1 MQMANDKLESLKN
14 KSSVKTIFDDL
25 GSYRNLGIYT
35 NKQLL
40 VVLIFYNFLNKL
52 LTRTGLKDG
61 IFYIFV

>member
-1 MQMANDKLESLKN
+1 MAKDKLESLKN
-14 KSSVKTIFDDL
+14 KSSIKTIFDDL